1 VWRPA
6 ECDTSIRPGWFY
18 HPADDA
24 KVRSADDLVD
34 LYHLSVGRNA
44 KLLLNVPPTR
54 DGRLHDIDVA
64 RLTAFRSQLN
74 TLKDPNVSTGAESSW
89 KVTGAR
95 TAELEMTLARPATV
109 SAARMEEDIT
119 KGQLVA
125 RYSLLGA
132 DGGAWKTL
140 LAGTTIGYARLQRFA
155 PTQVRRLKLVIE
167 DAIDVP
173 EPVSLTV

>member
-1 VWRPA
+1 M
-6 ECDTSIRPGWFY
+6 
-18 HPADDA
+18 
-24 KVRSADDLVD
+24 
-34 LYHLSVGRNA
+34 
-44 KLLLNVPPTR
+44 
-54 DGRLHDIDVA
+54 
-64 RLTAFRSQLN
+64 LN
-74 TLKDPNVSTGAESSW
+74 TLKDASVPTAADPTW

-132 DGGAWKTL
+132 DGGDWKTL